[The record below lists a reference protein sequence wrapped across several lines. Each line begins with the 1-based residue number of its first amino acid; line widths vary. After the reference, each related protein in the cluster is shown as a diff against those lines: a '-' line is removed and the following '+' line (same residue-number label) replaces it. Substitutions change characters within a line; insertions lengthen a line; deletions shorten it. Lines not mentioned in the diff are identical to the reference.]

1 MKKLIPLL
9 IIILFYGCGY
19 KPIYSSK
26 DVLFKVDRIN
36 YDYNK
41 INAQIARSIKTLSND
56 EAKKTL
62 EINLKSSKE
71 KKVVS
76 KTKNGDPEIYELV
89 ISVKISTFQ
98 VSKNFLSKQNYKN
111 IDNKFELNQ
120 YELEIEKQII
130 DELTGKILN
139 YLTNI

>member
-62 EINLKSSKE
+62 EINLKSSKK

-89 ISVKISTFQ
+89 ISLEISTLQ

>member
-9 IIILFYGCGY
+9 IVIFFYGCGY

-26 DVLFKVDRIN
+26 DVLFKVDKIS

-41 INAQIARSIKTLSND
+41 INSQIARSIKTLSND

-62 EINLKSSKE
+62 NINIKSNKE
-71 KKVVS
+71 RKVVS
-76 KTKNGDPEIYELV
+76 KTKNGDPEIFELV
-89 ISVKISTFQ
+89 ISVEISTYQ
-98 VSKNFLSKQNYKN
+98 TSKTFSSKQNYNN

-120 YELEIEKQII
+120 YEIELEKQIVS
-130 DELTGKILN
+130 ELTGKILN
-139 YLTNI
+139 HLTNI

>member
-56 EAKKTL
+56 EAEKTL
-62 EINLKSSKE
+62 EINFKSSKE

-89 ISVKISTFQ
+89 ISVEISTFQ

>member
-26 DVLFKVDRIN
+26 DVLFKVDGIN

-89 ISVKISTFQ
+89 ISVEISAFQ

-120 YELEIEKQII
+120 YELEIEKQLIS
-130 DELTGKILN
+130 ELTEKILN

>member
-120 YELEIEKQII
+120 YELEIEKKII

>member
-56 EAKKTL
+56 EDKRTL

-89 ISVKISTFQ
+89 ISVEISTFQ

>member
-56 EAKKTL
+56 EAKRTL

-89 ISVKISTFQ
+89 ISVEISTFQ

>member
-9 IIILFYGCGY
+9 IITLFYGCGY

-71 KKVVS
+71 KKVIS

-89 ISVKISTFQ
+89 ISVEISTFQ